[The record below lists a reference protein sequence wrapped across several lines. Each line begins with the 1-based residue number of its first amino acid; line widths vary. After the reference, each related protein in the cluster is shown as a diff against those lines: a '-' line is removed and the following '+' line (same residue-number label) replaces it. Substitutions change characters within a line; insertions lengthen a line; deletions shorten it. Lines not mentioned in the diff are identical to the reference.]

1 MRINTLSDSFSPD
14 DLSLCFEIHGQNDK
28 YFNLISDSCLS
39 VNAHYSQSNQDPQ
52 INIIDEIAILLTDYV
67 GEKVNISVKKECN
80 VQIGDTSIEEN
91 VNHNGVEIFHQSS
104 SLVSIFSGN
113 HYCGKEGVLMT
124 ISCESGD
131 NEGLQV
137 SVFHGLNDT
146 AHGLLGEYITS
157 ESLRICWK
165 LFL

>member
-14 DLSLCFEIHGQNDK
+14 DLSLCFEILGQNDK

-39 VNAHYSQSNQDPQ
+39 VNAHYSQSDQNPQ
-52 INIIDEIAILLTDYV
+52 INIIDEITILLTDYV

-80 VQIGDTSIEEN
+80 VQIGDMSIDQN
-91 VNHNGVEIFHQSS
+91 VNHNGVVIFHQSS

-124 ISCESGD
+124 ISCESDD
-131 NEGLQV
+131 NQGLQF
-137 SVFHGLNDT
+137 SAFHSRNGT
-146 AHGLLGEYITS
+146 AHGLLGEDI
-157 ESLRICWK
+157 RMCWK